1 MDLFGSEVLIAEAT
15 KQGLW
20 AVLYVS
26 LYVYTLFESK
36 RRENQLRDDYN
47 KLRDESRSRE
57 DKLTEFITEITKQY
71 ERLATGID
79 RLTLDVDEIKD
90 EIKRKNENRG

>member
-1 MDLFGSEVLIAEAT
+1 MELIGSEVLVAEAT

-36 RRENQLRDDYN
+36 RRENQLRDDYIQ
-47 KLRDESRSRE
+47 LRDESRSRE
-57 DKLTEFITEITKQY
+57 DKLTDFITEITKQY

-79 RLTLDVDEIKD
+79 RLTFDVDEIKD